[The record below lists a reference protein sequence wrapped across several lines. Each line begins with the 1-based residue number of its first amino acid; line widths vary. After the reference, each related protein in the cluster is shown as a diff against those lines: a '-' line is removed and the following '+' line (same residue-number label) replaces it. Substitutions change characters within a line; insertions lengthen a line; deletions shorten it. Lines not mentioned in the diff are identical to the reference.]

1 MLSATRSFL
10 LSCLQCSVLSYSVLS
25 RIVLIR
31 ITCSENELR
40 NPRTTV
46 RVLTVCFLKD
56 LPVACHRSGAKTS
69 KIDAGGTLSTEQD
82 YLYNGARKSI
92 WNLSITIYRHSTQMS
107 LSLIAILHCSLA

>member
-69 KIDAGGTLSTEQD
+69 KIDAGGTLSTEQTLNSNEFVFD
-82 YLYNGARKSI
+82 CDSTLLFSVIERRSI
-92 WNLSITIYRHSTQMS
+92 I
-107 LSLIAILHCSLA
+107 